1 MNNITNEPKK
11 KVGRPKLKPLTDEEK
26 RIKKNRTNKR
36 QREYYKRKITLNPTI
51 IRAYTKDEKR
61 RKKNIKQRQTLLS
74 SKQTI
79 NKTES
84 EKEIQGTHEK

>member
-26 RIKKNRTNKR
+26 RIKKNKYNKR
-36 QREYYKRKITLNPTI
+36 QREYYKRNITLNPTR
-51 IRAYTKDEKR
+51 IRNYTKDEKE
-61 RKKNIKQRQTLLS
+61 RKKIIKQRQALLS
-74 SKQTI
+74 IKQGI

-84 EKEIQGTHEK
+84 KKEIQGKNEG

>member
-11 KVGRPKLKPLTDEEK
+11 KVGRPKRKPLTDEEK
-26 RIKKNRTNKR
+26 RIRKNRNQR
-36 QREYYKRKITLNPTI
+36 YQREYYKRNVTLNPTR
-51 IRAYTKDEKR
+51 IRNYTKDQKR
-61 RKKNIKQRQTLLS
+61 RKKIIKQRQALLS
-74 SKQTI
+74 SEQGT